1 MSIVAIV
8 SGFCSSG
15 SEIAERVA
23 ERLEYTLIGDG
34 FLEEAANKHGTS
46 VDKLT
51 RAMSGSPAF
60 FNFVTRAQE
69 KSLVHI
75 KAALADLL
83 AQDSIVY
90 VGPATYLIP
99 PAITHVLRVGVIADA
114 DDRLK
119 EAEKRCSVGGKEA
132 ETLVARRDQEL
143 AQWTSQQ
150 ISRSPWDPANFDI
163 VLPMSSVS
171 VDEAVELVCES
182 IAKDALRPT
191 DISIQ
196 AALDFQLATRIDLA
210 LVEAGH
216 YDCKVISDEAN
227 VTVTMMAKPT
237 PQGTFGRTVQ
247 AYRLDNRE
255 EEVREV
261 CAKLEGLASLVVIP
275 GRLPAKTLL
284 VDDEQEYVMTLS
296 ERLEMRDIE
305 SDVVYNG
312 SEALDMLEVGEPE
325 VMVLDLR
332 MPGIDG
338 IEVLERVKRDHP
350 AIEVIVV
357 TGHGSEKD
365 ERLIRE
371 MGAFEYLEK
380 PVDINTLAATI
391 KRARAKARGED
402 GEDGEDEG

>member
-8 SGFCSSG
+8 SGLCSFG
-15 SEIAERVA
+15 GEIAERVA
-23 ERLEYTLIGDG
+23 ERLEYTLIGDS
-34 FLEEAANKHGTS
+34 FLEEAAQKHGTS
-46 VDKLT
+46 VDELT
-51 RAMSGSPAF
+51 GAVSGSPAF
-60 FNFVTRAQE
+60 FNLVARAQE
-69 KSLVHI
+69 KILVRI
-75 KAALADLL
+75 KAALAGLL
-83 AQDSIVY
+83 AQDRIVY

-99 PAITHVLRVGVIADA
+99 PSISHVLRVGVIADSA
-114 DDRLK
+114 DRLE
-119 EAEKRCSVGGKEA
+119 EAGKRFSVDGKEA
-132 ETLVARRDQEL
+132 AALVEKRDQEL

-163 VLPMSSVS
+163 KLSMSSVAL
-171 VDEAVELVCES
+171 DEAVDLVCEG
-182 IAKDALRPT
+182 IARDALWPT
-191 DISIQ
+191 DLSIQ
-196 AALDFQLATRIDLA
+196 AVRDFQLTARLDLA

-216 YDCKVISDEAN
+216 YDCKVSSAESN

-237 PQGTFGRTVQ
+237 PHGSFGGTGQ
-247 AYRLDNRE
+247 ADRRENRV

-261 CAKLEGLASLVVIP
+261 CAKLDGIASLVVIP
-275 GRLPAKTLL
+275 GRVPAKTLL
-284 VDDEQEYVMTLS
+284 VDDEQEYVLTLS

-305 SDVVYNG
+305 SDVVHNG
-312 SEALDMLEVGEPE
+312 SAALDMLEAGEPE

-332 MPGIDG
+332 MPGMDG

-357 TGHGSEKD
+357 TGHGAEKD

-391 KRARAKARGED
+391 KRARAKVRGES
-402 GEDGEDEG
+402 GEDEG

>member
-15 SEIAERVA
+15 NEIAERVA
-23 ERLEYTLIGDG
+23 ERLEYTLVGDA
-34 FLEEAANKHGTS
+34 FLEEAAQKHGTS

-69 KSLVHI
+69 KSLVYI

-99 PAITHVLRVGVIADA
+99 ASITHVLRVGVISDA

-119 EAEKRCSVGGKEA
+119 EAEKRFSVDGKEA
-132 ETLVARRDQEL
+132 QSLVKKRDQEL
-143 AQWTSQQ
+143 TQWTSKQVG
-150 ISRSPWDPANFDI
+150 RSPWDPANFDI
-163 VLPMSSVS
+163 KLPMTSVS
-171 VDEAVELVCES
+171 LDEAVDLVCEG
-182 IAKDALRPT
+182 IARDALRPT

-196 AALDFQLATRIDLA
+196 AALDFQLTARIDLA
-210 LVEAGH
+210 LGEAGH
-216 YDCKVISDEAN
+216 FDCKVVSDDGK
-227 VTVTMMAKPT
+227 VTVTMMAKRT

-247 AYRLDNRE
+247 ALRLEGRE
-255 EEVREV
+255 EEIRQV
-261 CAKLEGLASLVVIP
+261 CAKVDGVASLMVVP

-284 VDDEQEYVMTLS
+284 VDDEQEYVITLS

-305 SDVVYNG
+305 SDVVHDG
-312 SEALDMLEVGEPE
+312 SAALDMLEEGEPE

-350 AIEVIVV
+350 RIEVIVV

-371 MGAFEYLEK
+371 LGAFEYLEK

-391 KRARAKARGED
+391 KLARAKARGED
-402 GEDGEDEG
+402 DGDE